1 MKSSTKDQAQGTF
14 HKFAGKVKE
23 LFGKASMN
31 AELEGEGKDETRAGK
46 VQNKVG
52 EVEKVVGK

>member
-1 MKSSTKDQAQGTF
+1 MKSSTKDQGQGTF

-31 AELEGEGKDETRAGK
+31 AELEGEGKNETRAGEAQK
-46 VQNKVG
+46 KVG

>member
-31 AELEGEGKDETRAGK
+31 EELEGEGKNETRAGK